1 VDQGRPDVRAADSLT
16 SGAAAHEGEPVSVTA
31 IGDEAWRARQRARLR
46 REWLLQGALLLV
58 VLALLA
64 GLAQNVAANLEARQ
78 IKSGFAFLRDPA
90 GFNIG
95 ELLFEYSASDTYL
108 RAFAVGM
115 ANTLRVAAAGI
126 VLASVLGVIVGLM
139 RLSHHGLVAWLGSA
153 YVEVFRNTP
162 LLIQLLTLY
171 LLATELLPDSSAAI
185 AIEGVALLSKQG
197 LQIAVPA
204 SGTLALGVAIAVGVL
219 AGAAAFA
226 AGKRWLMVG
235 AGPLGWGAGLAGA
248 LLAWLAFG
256 AIGGWSRPEVD
267 GFLISGGASLTPEF
281 LALWLGLS
289 LFTSASIAE
298 LVRAGALAVPIG
310 QWNAA
315 LALGLTRRKTIAGV
329 IFPQALRL
337 AIPPLAS
344 QYMNLI
350 KNSSLAVVIGYPDL
364 VSIGNTSINQ
374 NGQALEVIVIIM
386 AVYLSLNLVVAL
398 AMGAVNARVTRAPR

>member
-1 VDQGRPDVRAADSLT
+1 MAVAVA
-16 SGAAAHEGEPVSVTA
+16 
-31 IGDEAWRARQRARLR
+31 GDEAWRARQRARLR
-46 REWLLQGALLLV
+46 REWLLQGAVALIV
-58 VLALLA
+58 VGLLA

-78 IKSGFAFLRDPA
+78 IKSGFGFLRDPA

-95 ELLFEYSASDTYL
+95 ELLFEYSARDSYL

-115 ANTLRVAAAGI
+115 ANTLRVSLAGV

-139 RLSHHGLVAWLGSA
+139 RLSRHGLVAWLGSA

-162 LLIQLLTLY
+162 LLIQLLAIY
-171 LLATELLPDSSAAI
+171 LLATELLPESSAAI

-204 SGTLALGVAIAVGVL
+204 EGTLALGIAL
-219 AGAAAFA
+219 GAALLVGAVVFVTC
-226 AGKRWLMVG
+226 KRRLMVG
-235 AGPLGWGAGLAGA
+235 AGLIGGAVGVTSA

-256 AIGGWSRPEVD
+256 AFAGWSRPELD

-298 LVRAGALAVPIG
+298 LVRAGALAVPVG

-315 LALGLTRRKTIAGV
+315 LALGLTRGKAMAGV

-386 AVYLSLNLVVAL
+386 AVYLSLNVVVAL
-398 AMGAVNARVTRAPR
+398 VMGAINARVTRAPR

>member
-1 VDQGRPDVRAADSLT
+1 VIGAD
-16 SGAAAHEGEPVSVTA
+16 A
-31 IGDEAWRARQRARLR
+31 AWRARRRARLR
-46 REWLLQGALLLV
+46 RDWLLQGAVALALV
-58 VLALLA
+58 ALALL
-64 GLAQNVAANLEARQ
+64 LARNVGANLEARQ
-78 IKSGFAFLRDPA
+78 IKSGFAFLSDPA

-95 ELLFEYSASDTYL
+95 ELLFDYSASDSYL

-115 ANTLRVAAAGI
+115 ANTLRVSIAGI
-126 VLASVLGVIVGLM
+126 VLASVLGVVVGLM
-139 RLSHHGLVAWLGSA
+139 RLSHHGLVAWLASA
-153 YVEVFRNTP
+153 WVEVFRNTP
-162 LLIQLLTLY
+162 LLIQLLTIY
-171 LLATELLPDSSAAI
+171 LLATELLPDSSAPISIDAI
-185 AIEGVALLSKQG
+185 ALLSKQG

-204 SGTLALGVAIAVGVL
+204 EGTTALGIALAVGLLV
-219 AGAAAFA
+219 GAAAFA
-226 AGKRWLMVG
+226 AARRWLPVG
-235 AGPLGWGAGLAGA
+235 AGLIGAGAALAGA

-256 AIGGWSRPEVD
+256 ALDGWSRPELD

-298 LVRAGALAVPIG
+298 LVRAGAMAVPIG

-315 LALGLTRRKTIAGV
+315 LALGLTRRKAIAGV

-386 AVYLSLNLVVAL
+386 AVYLSLNLVVAV
-398 AMGAVNARVTRAPR
+398 AMGAINARVTRAPR

>member
-1 VDQGRPDVRAADSLT
+1 VDQGRPHVRAADSLT
-16 SGAAAHEGEPVSVTA
+16 SGAASREGGPVPATA
-31 IGDEAWRARQRARLR
+31 IGDEAWRAGQRARRR

-58 VLALLA
+58 VLAVIA

-78 IKSGFAFLRDPA
+78 IKSGFGFLRDPA

-95 ELLFEYSASDTYL
+95 ELLFDYSARDSYL

-115 ANTLRVAAAGI
+115 ANTLRVAIAGI

-139 RLSHHGLVAWLGSA
+139 RLSQHGLVARLGSA
-153 YVEVFRNTP
+153 WVEIFRNTP
-162 LLIQLLTLY
+162 LLIQLLTIY
-171 LLATELLPDSSAAI
+171 LVTTELLPDSSAAI
-185 AIEGVALLSKQG
+185 SIEGVALLSKQG

-204 SGTLALGVAIAVGVL
+204 AAMLALLAAAAAGPL
-219 AGAAAFA
+219 AGAAAFVA
-226 AGKRWLMVG
+226 ARRWRMAG
-235 AGPLGWGAGLAGA
+235 AGPIGWATGLASA

-256 AIGGWSRPEVD
+256 ATRGWSRPEVD
-267 GFLISGGASLTPEF
+267 GFLITGGASLTPEF

-298 LVRAGALAVPIG
+298 LVRAGALAVPVG

-315 LALGLTRRKTIAGV
+315 LALGLTRRQAIAGV

-386 AVYLSLNLVVAL
+386 AVYLSLNLVVAV

>member
-1 VDQGRPDVRAADSLT
+1 
-16 SGAAAHEGEPVSVTA
+16 
-31 IGDEAWRARQRARLR
+31 
-46 REWLLQGALLLV
+46 
-58 VLALLA
+58 
-64 GLAQNVAANLEARQ
+64 
-78 IKSGFAFLRDPA
+78 
-90 GFNIG
+90 
-95 ELLFEYSASDTYL
+95 
-108 RAFAVGM
+108 M
-115 ANTLRVAAAGI
+115 ANTLRVSLAGI
-126 VLASVLGVIVGLM
+126 VLASLLGVVVGLM
-139 RLSHHGLVAWLGSA
+139 RLSRHALLAWLGSA

-162 LLIQLLTLY
+162 LLIQLLAIY

-185 AIEGVALLSKQG
+185 AIEGVALLSKEG

-204 SGTLALGVAIAVGVL
+204 AAVLALGIAALFGLITGVAASV
-219 AGAAAFA
+219 AA
-226 AGKRWLMVG
+226 KRWLTVG
-235 AGPLGWGAGLAGA
+235 RGLVGVVAGLVGT
-248 LLAWLAFG
+248 LLAWLVTG
-256 AIGGWSRPEVD
+256 AIVGWSKPLLD

-298 LVRAGALAVPIG
+298 LVRAGVLAVPVG
-310 QWNAA
+310 QSNAA
-315 LALGLTRRKTIAGV
+315 LALGLTRRQAMAGV
-329 IFPQALRL
+329 LFPQALRL

-398 AMGAVNARVTRAPR
+398 VMGAVNARVTRAPR

>member
-1 VDQGRPDVRAADSLT
+1 MSATA
-16 SGAAAHEGEPVSVTA
+16 SGDA
-31 IGDEAWRARQRARLR
+31 AWRARQRARR
-46 REWLLQGALLLV
+46 VREWLLQGALALV
-58 VLALLA
+58 VVLLLA
-64 GLAQNVAANLEARQ
+64 GLAQNIAANLEARQ
-78 IKSGFAFLRDPA
+78 IKSGFGFLRDPA

-95 ELLFEYSASDTYL
+95 ELLFEYSARDSYL

-115 ANTLRVAAAGI
+115 ANTLRVSVAGI
-126 VLASVLGVIVGLM
+126 VLASALGVLVGLM
-139 RLSHHGLVAWLGSA
+139 RLSRHALVAWLGSA

-162 LLIQLLTLY
+162 LLIQLLAIY
-171 LLATELLPDSSAAI
+171 LLATELLPDSSGALSL
-185 AIEGVALLSKQG
+185 EGIALLSKQG

-204 SGTLALGVAIAVGVL
+204 DGTLALAGALVAGLL
-219 AGAAAFA
+219 AGAAAFVA
-226 AGKRWLMVG
+226 ARRWLTI
-235 AGPLGWGAGLAGA
+235 GAGLVALAAGLVAA
-248 LLAWLAFG
+248 LVAWLAFG
-256 AIGGWSRPEVD
+256 AVGGWSRPELD

-298 LVRAGALAVPIG
+298 LVRAGALAVPVG

-315 LALGLTRRKTIAGV
+315 LALGLTRGQAMAGV

-364 VSIGNTSINQ
+364 VSIANTSINQ

-386 AVYLSLNLVVAL
+386 AVYLSLNLVVAVV
-398 AMGAVNARVTRAPR
+398 MGAVNARVTRAPR